1 MNYVTFKIIETRKGE
16 FVLFLHN
23 HSQKL
28 ISQIIRS
35 QNLDEVVERLK
46 KEMDYRKRFMGALSN
61 YRPVL
66 NIIDE
71 LDEKYPDGATEKF
84 PEDWDYPLELY
95 GCYAHELA
103 IPSFDLNIERNDL
116 LGLLAEHSPQWV
128 WDQRIS
134 LVAERIFLRDF

>member
-1 MNYVTFKIIETRKGE
+1 VTFKIIETRKGE

-28 ISQIIRS
+28 VSPVLRS
-35 QNLDEVVERLK
+35 QNLDKIVERLK
-46 KEMDYRKRFMGALSN
+46 KEMDYRKRFMSALSN
-61 YRPVL
+61 YVPVL

-84 PEDWDYPLELY
+84 PEDWDDPLELY
-95 GCYAHELA
+95 GCYADELA
-103 IPSFDLNIERNDL
+103 IPGFYLENERSDL

-134 LVAERIFLRDF
+134 LVAERIFIRDF